1 MLILLAFII
10 VICVAIILSKV
21 SSKILSISESR
32 AIDCDQACE
41 QLANLDCDETPCVCL
56 SDRCK
61 NKTENVELCFPDC
74 SVDKP
79 DECANQE
86 QLYSKI
92 LESCEQFTYS
102 GNSACDSACE
112 SLYSQKTPPL
122 NDCDPKFYC
131 SLWTP
136 SLDCPTC
143 TRENIEW
150 CTRKDMFTLDVVRT
164 DIAYRSDT
172 DYIIGFV
179 GQELFLN
186 GRLFDWNSVYIS
198 VWDNAK
204 IIVTNPS
211 PSNSIL
217 GSFEPLKPDNDT
229 VLNITGDI
237 FIVGSTLRIGL
248 YEMLMSPNP
257 AIDPALIVYLLLN
270 PIYITG
276 RLSSNAP
283 MPYVRG
289 YTLEIPPRGTSP
301 NVYNVNLHWVNIKNP
316 DWAVVGGWFPVAGL
330 IQDGRVPTNGT
341 FTLTPAEKQDYPT
354 LQFADMVSIN
364 PRVRRIDDIPDNL
377 VRSKNFNSRL
387 PEFKT
392 AIGKEFKRNESV
404 EISDIRSNGNSLIQF
419 LSQSTATRRRI

>member
-1 MLILLAFII
+1 MLILLAFI
-10 VICVAIILSKV
+10 VAICIAIILSKV
-21 SSKILSISESR
+21 LSNSKESSR

-41 QLANLDCDETPCVCL
+41 QLANLDCDSTPCVCL
-56 SDRCK
+56 SDYCK
-61 NKTENVELCFPDC
+61 KKPDNVELCFPNC
-74 SVDKP
+74 SVDRP

-92 LESCEQFTYS
+92 LESCEQFIYS

-112 SLYSQKTPPL
+112 TLYSHETPAL

-136 SLDCPTC
+136 SLECPTC

-150 CTRKDMFTLDVVRT
+150 CTHKDMFTLDVVRT
-164 DIAYRSDT
+164 DIAYQSDT

-179 GQELFLN
+179 GQDLFIN
-186 GRLFDWNSVYIS
+186 GESFDWNSVYIS
-198 VWDNAK
+198 VWDKAK
-204 IIVTNPS
+204 IIITNPS
-211 PSNSIL
+211 PPNSIL

-229 VLNITGDI
+229 SLNITGDV

-257 AIDPALIVYLLLN
+257 AIEPALIVFLLLN

-276 RLSSNAP
+276 RLSSNAQ

-289 YTLEIPPRGTSP
+289 YTLEIPPKGTSP
-301 NVYNVNLHWVNIKNP
+301 HIYNINIHWVNIKNP
-316 DWAVVGGWFPVAGL
+316 DWAVVGGWFPVAGFV
-330 IQDGRVPTNGT
+330 QDGRVPTSGS
-341 FTLTPAEKQDYPT
+341 FTLTPADKQDYPT
-354 LQFADMVSIN
+354 SQFADMVSIN

-377 VRSKNFNSRL
+377 VRSNNFKSRL
-387 PEFKT
+387 EEFKT
-392 AIGKEFKRNESV
+392 AIGKEFNHKNV
-404 EISDIRSNGNSLIQF
+404 DKNVDISDIRSNGNSLSQF
-419 LSQSTATRRRI
+419 LSQPIRH